1 MVKMLPDNQIND
13 RWLAQHKLTG
23 QQFEMKIVPRIPE
36 DDPVRELA
44 LNELK
49 VLQYCNKCSFC
60 VELIDF
66 FEDDQQSYLVTR
78 YISKT
83 LQDYAISSSKK
94 QVSESKACQI
104 LY

>member
-1 MVKMLPDNQIND
+1 MLKMLPDNQIND

-23 QQFEMKIVPRIPE
+23 QQFEIKIVPRTPD

-60 VELIDF
+60 IELIDF

-83 LQDYAISSSKK
+83 LQDYAMSSSKT
-94 QVSESKACQI
+94 QVSEKKACQI